1 MIEIE
6 SNPFQGLEQ
15 YFDGLPG
22 ITTTAARIALNDT
35 ARGPA
40 LKLARW
46 QMNQEINFPNGYLN
60 KDRLYVDRLAT
71 NANLE
76 AAISGRDRATS
87 LARFATSGTVG
98 KRGGI
103 TVQVAK
109 GNSTLLKK
117 AFLIRLKR
125 GRQLDGANYNVGLAI
140 RLGPGETIQNKTIP
154 HTASASLGNGVV
166 LLYGPSVDQVFKGV
180 ASDISPDV
188 ADEAATEFFRQFTRL
203 SNG

>member
-6 SNPFQGLEQ
+6 SNPFEGIES

-40 LKLARW
+40 LRLARM
-46 QMNQEINFPNGYLN
+46 QMNQEINFPTGYLN
-60 KDRLYVDRLAT
+60 KERLSVDRLAT
-71 NANLE
+71 DTNLE

-87 LARFATSGTVG
+87 LARFATSGAVG
-98 KRGGI
+98 KRGGV
-103 TVQVAK
+103 TVQVSK

-125 GRQLDGANYNVGLAI
+125 GRQMDGANYNVGLAI
-140 RLGPGETIQNKTIP
+140 RLGPGETIQNKTMP
-154 HTASASLGNGVV
+154 NTASASLGNGVV

-180 ASDISPDV
+180 ASDIAPNV